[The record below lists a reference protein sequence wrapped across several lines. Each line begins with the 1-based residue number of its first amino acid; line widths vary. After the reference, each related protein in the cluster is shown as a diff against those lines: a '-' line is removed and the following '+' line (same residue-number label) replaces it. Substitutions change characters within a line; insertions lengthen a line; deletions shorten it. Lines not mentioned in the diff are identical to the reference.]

1 MYKQILSKIK
11 ETLKEVKSIKK
22 VYGHPLDGGSKESP
36 IALYVPTNL
45 DNEYQ
50 DTSDYSKQFN
60 FRIFIVANIAGSTVE
75 NVFENVL
82 PNAVDEVIQKFDE
95 KWDAG
100 TIDGHRLYQ
109 IVSVTA
115 WDYVITEKSKTAYV
129 ELLLKV
135 KTITS

>member
-1 MYKQILSKIK
+1 MLSSITISSFGIIVP
-11 ETLKEVKSIKK
+11 ETL
-22 VYGHPLDGGSKESP
+22 
-36 IALYVPTNL
+36 
-45 DNEYQ
+45 
-50 DTSDYSKQFN
+50 FN
-60 FRIFIVANIAGSTVE
+60 HFAASVS
-75 NVFENVL
+75 

-129 ELLLKV
+129 VLLLKV